1 MYQENKWK
9 VSTAPASEPITLAEA
24 KLYLRV
30 DTTADDALITALI
43 TAARETVELQN
54 VTEAQSTSGFP
65 AETWA
70 TLATVWAEVKYNI
83 LPSKEDAMADK
94 TTAVGVVTFR
104 IRLRTDINEKTR
116 ILYRANYYTIVAI
129 KETPGR
135 EFQIIQGEKRVK

>member
-1 MYQENKWK
+1 M
-9 VSTAPASEPITLAEA
+9 A
-24 KLYLRV
+24 KKAV
-30 DTTADDALITALI
+30 DLVGAM
-43 TAARETVELQN
+43 RERVELQN

-104 IRLRTDINEKTR
+104 IRLRSDITEKTR
-116 ILYRANYYTIVAI
+116 ILYRANYYDITAI
-129 KETPGR
+129 EETPGR
-135 EFQIIQGEKRVK
+135 EFQVIQGEKRV